1 MERRAGKL
9 ATVASVRTWTIKG
22 VSGQARNAVR
32 EAARRVLRGATAI
45 LRGLR
50 LHRRAPGLVASAH
63 QRAGLERARQARVL
77 LRRSRCFD
85 DAQKITIWPPIR
97 RLVADAAIARSY
109 LRVIARRSFLIAI
122 PCAIL
127 FICFQSVSIVLWFY
141 EADSTV
147 FLQYINDTIL
157 RPPLSNHEVASFLF
171 TSISIS
177 WVGITIISAPML
189 LWIRFY
195 TRHISWTRRLIILTF
210 FGISCIT
217 VSLLLDRM
225 VNVFDALIETNIS
238 INFRIIVS
246 SILLAAGAYLLIT
259 PTWILLWGQMSYVVE
274 LLLNRQSIESKI
286 MVRLL
291 NILVN
296 TERYPQRWMNA
307 RFRAGAVLELENT
320 ANLIE
325 KALPKTLRVREAAT
339 QEWAEQRFGEIAFAV
354 RELEKWVMTPR
365 QDTLGELQLQV
376 AQRIVCIAVGNWDGL
391 GRTPVGR
398 VARAV
403 RVARLKGYLSTMLL
417 AATPF
422 LILLV
427 IQQSSLALS
436 DQFRQFAVAGA
447 LLWAAI
453 TLLQIFDPMLRD
465 RIAILKDIVGLVPG
479 LGKGEKIP

>member
-1 MERRAGKL
+1 
-9 ATVASVRTWTIKG
+9 
-22 VSGQARNAVR
+22 
-32 EAARRVLRGATAI
+32 
-45 LRGLR
+45 
-50 LHRRAPGLVASAH
+50 
-63 QRAGLERARQARVL
+63 
-77 LRRSRCFD
+77 
-85 DAQKITIWPPIR
+85 
-97 RLVADAAIARSY
+97 
-109 LRVIARRSFLIAI
+109 
-122 PCAIL
+122 
-127 FICFQSVSIVLWFY
+127 
-141 EADSTV
+141 
-147 FLQYINDTIL
+147 
-157 RPPLSNHEVASFLF
+157 
-171 TSISIS
+171 
-177 WVGITIISAPML
+177 
-189 LWIRFY
+189 
-195 TRHISWTRRLIILTF
+195 
-210 FGISCIT
+210 
-217 VSLLLDRM
+217 
-225 VNVFDALIETNIS
+225 
-238 INFRIIVS
+238 
-246 SILLAAGAYLLIT
+246 
-259 PTWILLWGQMSYVVE
+259 VVE

-354 RELEKWVMTPR
+354 RELEKWVMTSR

-453 TLLQIFDPMLRD
+453 TLLKIFAQMLRD